1 MFNYY
6 IKLAFNSFKR
16 NPILTGL
23 MITAIALGIGASM
36 TTITVNYLM
45 SADPIPQK
53 SSQLFHVQVDSWDPN
68 HGFND
73 EPNTPPNQLT
83 WTDATNLMSAKKA
96 FRQTAM
102 AKSGAIIQPS
112 SPDINPFEASIRLA
126 FKDFFPMFNV
136 PFKYGNGWDQQADDD
151 RQLVVVLS
159 KEINDKVFA
168 GENSVGNSIVIFGQ
182 SFRVIGVLD
191 AWQPLP
197 KFYDVNNGA
206 FDEPEDLFM
215 PFYLKQELELPNWGN
230 TNCWK
235 TPEGEGFT
243 AFLQSECINFQM
255 WVELKTPQDKQAYMS
270 FLNNYVN
277 DQKELGRFPRPLNNQ
292 LLNVMQW
299 MDDQDVVA
307 DDAQIMMWL
316 SFMFLVV
323 CLLNTIGL
331 QLAKFSAKSGE
342 IGLRRAVGA
351 TKRDLFMQYTVETG
365 AVGFAGGLF
374 GLVLALLGLIGI
386 RQLYGEVLND
396 LASLDLTMI
405 ALALVLSLLASICAG
420 LYPTWRAC
428 NIAPASQL
436 KSQ

>member
-45 SADPIPQK
+45 SADPIPEK

-96 FRQTAM
+96 VRQTAM
-102 AKSGAIIQPS
+102 AKSGAIIQPN

-374 GLVLALLGLIGI
+374 GLVLALLGLLGI

-396 LASLDLTMI
+396 LASLNLTMI

>member
-1 MFNYY
+1 
-6 IKLAFNSFKR
+6 
-16 NPILTGL
+16 
-23 MITAIALGIGASM
+23 
-36 TTITVNYLM
+36 
-45 SADPIPQK
+45 
-53 SSQLFHVQVDSWDPN
+53 
-68 HGFND
+68 
-73 EPNTPPNQLT
+73 
-83 WTDATNLMSAKKA
+83 
-96 FRQTAM
+96 
-102 AKSGAIIQPS
+102 
-112 SPDINPFEASIRLA
+112 
-126 FKDFFPMFNV
+126 
-136 PFKYGNGWDQQADDD
+136 
-151 RQLVVVLS
+151 
-159 KEINDKVFA
+159 
-168 GENSVGNSIVIFGQ
+168 
-182 SFRVIGVLD
+182 
-191 AWQPLP
+191 
-197 KFYDVNNGA
+197 
-206 FDEPEDLFM
+206 
-215 PFYLKQELELPNWGN
+215 
-230 TNCWK
+230 
-235 TPEGEGFT
+235 
-243 AFLQSECINFQM
+243 M

-428 NIAPASQL
+428 YIAPASQL

>member
-6 IKLAFNSFKR
+6 LKLAFKSFKR

-23 MITAIALGIGASM
+23 MVAAIALGIGASM
-36 TTITVNYLM
+36 TTVTVNYLM
-45 SADPIPQK
+45 SADPIPSK
-53 SSQLFHVQVDSWDPN
+53 SGQLFHVQVDSWDPN
-68 HGFND
+68 RGFND
-73 EPNTPPNQLT
+73 EPHTPPNQLT
-83 WTDATNLMSAKKA
+83 WTEATNLMSANKA
-96 FRQTAM
+96 YRQSAM
-102 AKSGAIIQPS
+102 AKSGAIIEPS
-112 SPDINPFEASIRLA
+112 NGDISPFEASIRLA

-136 PFKYGNGWDQQADDD
+136 PFKYGNAWDQKADDD
-151 RQLVVVLS
+151 RQMVVVLS
-159 KEINDKVFA
+159 KDINDKVFA
-168 GENSVGNSIVIFGQ
+168 GQNSVGKSIIIDGK
-182 SFRVIGVLD
+182 SFRVIGVL
-191 AWQPLP
+191 ASWQPLP

-206 FDEPEDLFM
+206 FDEPEALFM

-235 TPEGEGFT
+235 TPEGEGFA

-255 WVELKTPQDKQAYMS
+255 WVELPTLQDKQAYMA

-299 MDDQDVVA
+299 MDDQKVVA

-316 SFMFLVV
+316 SFMFLLV

-331 QLAKFSAKSGE
+331 QLAKFSAKSAE

-351 TKRDLFMQYTVETG
+351 TKGDLFFQYTIETA
-365 AVGFAGGLF
+365 AVGIAGGILGLGLAF
-374 GLVLALLGLIGI
+374 LGLVGL
-386 RQLYGEVLND
+386 RQLYGDVLND
-396 LASLDLTMI
+396 LASLDTTMI
-405 ALALVLSLLASICAG
+405 TLALLLSLLASVCAG